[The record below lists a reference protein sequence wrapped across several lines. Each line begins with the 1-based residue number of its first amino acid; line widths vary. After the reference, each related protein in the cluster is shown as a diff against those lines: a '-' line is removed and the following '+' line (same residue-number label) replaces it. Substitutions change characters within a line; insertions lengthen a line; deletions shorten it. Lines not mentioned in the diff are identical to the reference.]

1 MTLRAAVAIAVLVLA
16 APSGAADTASPGAQ
30 KSPRSAAELT
40 VFNRHITTFRSPV
53 LGVSPEDRVERA
65 RTRIEELVG
74 RPGAHRVTEKATPIG
89 RVVNIDGAMAF
100 VLVPE
105 DADSLKG
112 EEFEAAVASAV
123 LAAQQVVDE
132 TREARDVRLLVRGLL
147 YSLAATAAL
156 VLLVWLLGR
165 LRGAAT
171 RRLTVLA
178 RAHAGK
184 LQVAGAELVNRERL
198 LLLVQWLVKLVYW
211 TITLLIA
218 YEWLG
223 FVLGRFP
230 YTRPWGEGLI
240 AFLSGMVGKVVL
252 AVVAAVP
259 GLILAGVIFVGARFV
274 IQILRTFFD
283 RVERGHL
290 TTRWLDADTVLP
302 TRRISS
308 AVVWLFALAMAYP
321 YLPGAGTEAFKG
333 ISVLVGLMISLGAS
347 SVVGQGAS
355 GLILMYTRTLRVG
368 EYVRIGDHEGTVVES
383 GLFVTRILTGLGE
396 ELTVS
401 NSIVVGSVT
410 KNYSRVVKG
419 AGFVLDTVVTIGYDT
434 PWRQVEAMLLEAARR
449 TEGVVGDPP
458 SRVHQTALSDFY
470 VEYRLVTY
478 ASPKRPVPRALVL
491 SALHANVQDV
501 FNEYGVQIMSPHYLG
516 DPAQAKVVP
525 KDGWSPPPAIP
536 PGSTD
541 GDGGSAAA

>member
-1 MTLRAAVAIAVLVLA
+1 MTLRAAVAIILLVLA
-16 APSGAADTASPGAQ
+16 IPARAGDPGSSAVARSPQAAA
-30 KSPRSAAELT
+30 KLT
-40 VFNRHITTFRSPV
+40 VLNRPITTFRASV
-53 LGVSPEDRVERA
+53 LGVNAEDRVDRA
-65 RTRIEELVG
+65 RTRIEELIR
-74 RPGAHRVTEKATPIG
+74 RPGKKLVTEKVTPIG
-89 RVVNIDGAMAF
+89 RVVSIDGAMAF

-112 EEFEAAVASAV
+112 EEFETVVASAV
-123 LAAQQVVDE
+123 QAVQQVVDE
-132 TREARDVRLLVRGLL
+132 TREARDVRALFMGFLL
-147 YSLAATAAL
+147 SLAATAILAL
-156 VLLVWLLGR
+156 LIWVLGR
-165 LRGAAT
+165 VRGAAAK
-171 RRLTVLA
+171 RLTDLA
-178 RAHAGK
+178 GVHAGK
-184 LQVAGAELVNRERL
+184 LQVAGTELVNRERL
-198 LLLVQWLVKLVYW
+198 LSLVQWLVKLVYW
-211 TITLLIA
+211 VFTLLLV

-240 AFLSGMVGKVVL
+240 AFLSGLVGKVVA
-252 AVVAAVP
+252 AVVSAIP
-259 GLILAGVIFVGARFV
+259 GLILAGVIFIGARFV

-283 RVERGHL
+283 RVARGDL
-290 TTRWLDADTVLP
+290 STRWLDADTVEP
-302 TRRISS
+302 TRRIAG

-333 ISVLVGLMISLGAS
+333 LSVLVGLMISLGAS

-368 EYVRIGDHEGTVVES
+368 EYVRIGEHEGTVVES

-396 ELTVS
+396 ELTLS
-401 NSIVVGSVT
+401 NSMVVGTVT
-410 KNYSRVVKG
+410 KNYSRAVKG
-419 AGFVLDTVVTIGYDT
+419 PGFVLDSTVTIGYDA

-449 TEGVVGDPP
+449 TEGVLDDPP

-478 ASPKRPVPRALVL
+478 AAPKRAVPRALVL
-491 SALHANVQDV
+491 SALHANIQDV

-525 KDGWSPPPAIP
+525 KDGWAPPPARP
-536 PGSTD
+536 PDAG
-541 GDGGSAAA
+541 